1 MQLLAERSR
10 EAKAEPNL
18 ICPRMDKD
26 DDGGARE
33 QLQRL
38 NASPDDEDN
47 RQSGRIFFLGSIG
60 FSDVGDGYRDEEP
73 DHASSSHIPSGKQ
86 L

>member
-47 RQSGRIFFLGSIG
+47 R
-60 FSDVGDGYRDEEP
+60 
-73 DHASSSHIPSGKQ
+73 H
-86 L
+86 

>member
-60 FSDVGDGYRDEEP
+60 FSRWGW
-73 DHASSSHIPSGKQ
+73 IP
-86 L
+86 